1 MEEEESGMVAAAA
14 PPLPADAGG
23 RRQLARRAGLVS
35 AGVFASRILG
45 LVREQTF
52 AVLFGAGRELDAF
65 VTAFRIPNLMRDLFA
80 EGALSAA
87 FVTTFTQRMEKDGA
101 PAAWRVANLVVNALA
116 VVVGLLTLVGIW
128 FAPALVHLIAPGFAE
143 IPGKAELTVE
153 MTRIM
158 FPFLLLVAL
167 AAVAMGILNT
177 CNVFGV
183 PAAASAF
190 FNLGSIVGGIG
201 AVAWLA
207 PGYIA
212 SVFGGGQAPDPD
224 AAARAITGMA
234 IGTLI
239 GGLLQL
245 LVQVP
250 SLFRVGF
257 RWRPALD
264 PGDAGLRQVLRL
276 MGPAT
281 VGAAAVQ
288 VNVLVNSNF
297 ASYLGDGPVSWLNVA
312 FRFMQLPIGL
322 FGVAVGTVA
331 LPVVSRHR
339 ARGDTAALART
350 VGQAL
355 ELVALLCLPAAA
367 GLAAF
372 GVPIIGLVY
381 EHGRFG
387 PADTTFAAQALAAYA
402 IGLAGYAGIK
412 VLAPAF
418 YALDDTRVPMLVSA
432 LSIVTNLVLNWT
444 FVRVLGFGHV
454 GLALSTS
461 GVAIGNCALL
471 YAILRRRVGPL
482 GTQAGRAFAR
492 IALATAVMIAAAVA
506 VDAVVSPMLP
516 AGATARHALR
526 LLVAIP
532 VSGAV
537 LVGVAHALGIPVVP
551 RLRRR

>member
-1 MEEEESGMVAAAA
+1 MEEGESGMIAAAA
-14 PPLPADAGG
+14 PPPDAGG

-101 PAAWRVANLVVNALA
+101 PAAWRLANLVVNTLA
-116 VVVGLLTLVGIW
+116 VVVGLLTLLGIW
-128 FAPALVHLIAPGFAE
+128 LAPALVHFIAPGFAD
-143 IPGKAELTVE
+143 IPGKTELTVE
-153 MTRIM
+153 MTRVM

-167 AAVAMGILNT
+167 AAVAMGVLNT
-177 CNVFGV
+177 CNVFGI

-190 FNLGSIVGGIG
+190 FNLGSIVGGL
-201 AVAWLA
+201 ATVAWFA
-207 PGYIA
+207 PGYIE
-212 SVFGGGQAPDPD
+212 SVFGGGRVAVEPN

-234 IGTLI
+234 VGTLV

-245 LVQVP
+245 LVQLP
-250 SLFRVGF
+250 ALHRVGF
-257 RWRPALD
+257 RWRPTFN
-264 PGDAGLRQVLRL
+264 PSDAGLRQVLRL

-297 ASYLGDGPVSWLNVA
+297 ASFLGDGPVSWLNVA

-322 FGVAVGTVA
+322 FGVALGTVA
-331 LPVVSRHR
+331 LPAVSRHR
-339 ARGDTAALART
+339 ARGDTAALGRT

-367 GLAAF
+367 GLAVF

-387 PADTTFAAQALAAYA
+387 PTDTTLAAQALAAYA
-402 IGLAGYAGIK
+402 VGLAGYAGIK

-418 YALDDTRVPMLVSA
+418 YALDDTRVPMLVSV
-432 LSIVTNLVLNWT
+432 LSIVTNFVLNWT
-444 FVRVLGFGHV
+444 FVRVFGFGHV

-461 GVAIGNCALL
+461 AVAIANCVLL
-471 YAILRRRVGPL
+471 YVILRRRVGLL
-482 GTQAGRAFAR
+482 GTRAAAGFGR
-492 IALATAVMIAAAVA
+492 IVAATVIMIAAAAA
-506 VDAVVSPMLP
+506 VDAAVSPMLP
-516 AGATARHALR
+516 AAATARHALR
-526 LLVAIP
+526 LLVALP
-532 VSGAV
+532 VSAGVLWGA
-537 LVGVAHALGIPVVP
+537 AYALGIPVP

>member
-1 MEEEESGMVAAAA
+1 MVAAAA
-14 PPLPADAGG
+14 PPPPEPGG

-35 AGVFASRILG
+35 AGVLASRILG

-87 FVTTFTQRMEKDGA
+87 FVTTFTQRMEKDGTA
-101 PAAWRVANLVVNALA
+101 SAWRLANLVVNTLA
-116 VVVGLLTLVGIW
+116 VVVGLLTLLGIW
-128 FAPALVHLIAPGFAE
+128 FAPALVDLIAPGFAE
-143 IPGKAELTVE
+143 IPGKTELTVT
-153 MTRIM
+153 MTQIM

-167 AAVAMGILNT
+167 AAVAMGVLNT

-190 FNLGSIVGGIG
+190 FNLGSIVGGVG
-201 AVAWLA
+201 TMAWLA
-207 PGYIA
+207 PGYVT
-212 SVFGGGQAPDPD
+212 SVFGGGHAGTEP
-224 AAARAITGMA
+224 AAAAGAITAMA
-234 IGTLI
+234 IGTLV
-239 GGLLQL
+239 GGFLQL

-250 SLFRVGF
+250 ALHRVGF
-257 RWRPALD
+257 RWRPILD
-264 PGDAGLRQVLRL
+264 PADPGLRQVLRL

-322 FGVAVGTVA
+322 FGVALGTVA
-331 LPVVSRHR
+331 LPAVSRHR
-339 ARGDTAALART
+339 ARGDTAALGRT

-367 GLAAF
+367 GLAVF

-387 PADTTFAAQALAAYA
+387 PADTTAAAQALAAYA
-402 IGLAGYAGIK
+402 VGLAGYAGIK

-418 YALDDTRVPMLVSA
+418 YALDDTRIPMLVSI
-432 LSIVTNLVLNWT
+432 LSIVTNLALNWT
-444 FVRVLGFGHV
+444 FVRVLGFGHA

-461 GVAIGNCALL
+461 VVAIANCALL
-471 YAILRRRVGPL
+471 YGILRRRVGPL
-482 GTQAGRAFAR
+482 GARAGVAFTR
-492 IALATAVMIAAAVA
+492 IAAATA
-506 VDAVVSPMLP
+506 IMTAAAAAIDAAVSPMLP
-516 AGATARHALR
+516 AAATPRHALR

-537 LVGVAHALGIPVVP
+537 LWAAARGLGIPVP
-551 RLRRR
+551 RLRRG

>member
-1 MEEEESGMVAAAA
+1 MAEEESGMVAAAT
-14 PPLPADAGG
+14 PPPDAGGG

-52 AVLFGAGRELDAF
+52 AILFGAGRELDAF

-101 PAAWRVANLVVNALA
+101 PAAWRLANLVVNALA
-116 VVVGLLTLVGIW
+116 VVVGLLTLLGIW
-128 FAPALVHLIAPGFAE
+128 FAPALVHFIAPGFAE
-143 IPGKAELTVE
+143 IPGKTELTVE

-167 AAVAMGILNT
+167 AAVAMGVLNT

-190 FNLGSIVGGIG
+190 FNLGSIVGGLG
-201 AVAWLA
+201 AAAWLA
-207 PGYIA
+207 PGYVE
-212 SVFGGGQAPDPD
+212 SVFGGGRAAVEPD

-234 IGTLI
+234 VGTLV

-250 SLFRVGF
+250 SLWRVGF

-264 PGDAGLRQVLRL
+264 PGDPGLRQVLRL

-322 FGVAVGTVA
+322 FGVAIGTVA
-331 LPVVSRHR
+331 LPVVSRQR
-339 ARGDTAALART
+339 ARGDTAALGRT

-367 GLAAF
+367 GLAVF

-387 PADTTFAAQALAAYA
+387 PTDTTAAAQALAAYA
-402 IGLAGYAGIK
+402 VGLAGYAGIK

-418 YALDDTRVPMLVSA
+418 YALDDTRVPMLVSV
-432 LSIVTNLVLNWT
+432 LSIVTNLALNWT

-461 GVAIGNCALL
+461 AVAIANCVLL

-482 GTQAGRAFAR
+482 GTHAAASFLR
-492 IALATAVMIAAAVA
+492 ITAATAIMIAAAAA
-506 VDAVVSPMLP
+506 VDAAVSPMLP

-526 LLVAIP
+526 LVVAMS
-532 VSGAV
+532 VSGAA
-537 LVGVAHALGIPVVP
+537 LWGAAHALGIPVP